1 MNQKVYLALLIKS
14 ENLNILG
21 IYSNEKSAIDR
32 CMLEHSYSR
41 LGWVQNDD
49 EKLCWN
55 NGFGLRVKV
64 QEHSIVE

>member
-21 IYSNEKSAIDR
+21 VYSNEKSATNR
-32 CMLEHSYSR
+32 CMSEHSYSR
-41 LGWVQNDD
+41 SGWIQNDD

-55 NGFGLRVKV
+55 NGFGLHVKV